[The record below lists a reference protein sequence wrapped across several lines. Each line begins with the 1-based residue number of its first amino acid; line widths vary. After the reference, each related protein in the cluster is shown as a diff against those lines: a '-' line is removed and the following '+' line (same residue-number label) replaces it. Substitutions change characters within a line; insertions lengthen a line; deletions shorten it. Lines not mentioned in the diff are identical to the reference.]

1 MPSETVTSLK
11 ECGLI
16 VVVINAFFA
25 MICDVIQVAILLVVI
40 ADSNFKFSD
49 IKNIICPIFAPFRKK
64 VNNKIAET
72 IDFTRV

>member
-40 ADSNFKFSD
+40 ADSNFKFSEAMGW
-49 IKNIICPIFAPFRKK
+49 KQ
-64 VNNKIAET
+64 
-72 IDFTRV
+72 IDVAL

>member
-40 ADSNFKFSD
+40 ADSNFKFSNGSLVV
-49 IKNIICPIFAPFRKK
+49 K
-64 VNNKIAET
+64 
-72 IDFTRV
+72 